1 MASGTPPEEVFGA
14 VAEEA
19 GRLLAADLAAVARYD
34 PGSLVTVL
42 GAWSSTDVP
51 MSFSVGTRTSLGG
64 QNVIT
69 LVLRT
74 GQPARIDD
82 YGDATGAAADA
93 GRDGGFRAAVGVPIS
108 VEGRLWGLLTVG
120 SFHNEFMPADTDERL
135 AGFTEL
141 AGTAI
146 ANAQA
151 HLELRGYAEE
161 QAALRR
167 VATLIAQAASP
178 EEVFA
183 AVTTEIGRVLCVD
196 MAALIRYDPR
206 GTVTVLGVWNR
217 VETPSVAAVGDR
229 LSLGGRNVTTVV
241 FQTGRPA
248 RIDDYG
254 QHGSGMFA
262 QTAQSL
268 GYRSAVGVPINVEGR
283 VWGVVT
289 VGYARDVSLPADT
302 ETRLTGF
309 TELVATAVANA
320 QARLEVRGYAEE
332 QAALRRVA
340 TLVARGEPPAVLFA
354 AVAKEVGALFS
365 TDRVGILRFGPGGE
379 ATLMGRRGMQDEP
392 GARGKL
398 PARSAAASV
407 QRTGHAARVDADDTT
422 ASDQSAVSAPIV
434 VNGYLWGVIGIARH
448 ERLPPDTEQRLASFT
463 ELVATAIANADA
475 QAELAASRA
484 RIVATADETRRRIE
498 RNLHDGAQQ
507 RLVTLTLQLR
517 TAQTTVPAGLDGL
530 AAELGRVAAGLTS
543 TLDDLREYA
552 RGIHPAI
559 LHERGLVPAL
569 RALTRRSPVPVA
581 LDLRAEERLPE
592 RIEITAYYVISEAL
606 TNAAQHANAT
616 AVRVTAETAGGVVRL
631 SVSDDGAGGA
641 DPARSSGE
649 VGLRDRVEAIGG
661 TLIVQSRPGEGT
673 RLIAEL
679 PAEAG
684 PQDPG

>member
-1 MASGTPPEEVFGA
+1 M
-14 VAEEA
+14 
-19 GRLLAADLAAVARYD
+19 
-34 PGSLVTVL
+34 
-42 GAWSSTDVP
+42 
-51 MSFSVGTRTSLGG
+51 
-64 QNVIT
+64 IT
-69 LVLRT
+69 LVFRT
-74 GQPARIDD
+74 GRAARIDD
-82 YGDATGAAADA
+82 YAGATGLAADV
-93 GRDGGFRAAVGVPIS
+93 GRDWGFRAAVGVPIS
-108 VEGRLWGLLTVG
+108 VEGRLWGVLTVA
-120 SFHNEFMPADTDERL
+120 SSREEFLPPDTEERL

-141 AGTAI
+141 AGIAI

-167 VATLIAQAASP
+167 VATLIAGGAPP
-178 EEVFA
+178 EDVFA
-183 AVTTEIGRVLCVD
+183 AVTMEIGRLFSAD
-196 MAALIRYDPR
+196 FTTMSRYEPGDK
-206 GTVTVLGVWNR
+206 VAVIGVWTR
-217 VETPSVAAVGDR
+217 AGTPSTVEVGDQF
-229 LSLGGRNVTTVV
+229 SLGGRNTTTLV

-248 RIDDYG
+248 RIDD
-254 QHGSGMFA
+254 HDDVSGVFA
-262 QTAQSL
+262 DAARSWGL
-268 GYRSAVGVPINVEGR
+268 RSAVGVPISVESR
-283 VWGVVT
+283 LWGVVS
-289 VGYARDVSLPADT
+289 VWYAREASLPADT
-302 ETRLTGF
+302 ETRLAGF

-365 TDRVGILRFGPGGE
+365 TDMVGILRFGPGGE

-398 PARSAAASV
+398 PAALLPRRFSGRATPRGS
-407 QRTGHAARVDADDTT
+407 TGRHDRVV
-422 ASDQSAVSAPIV
+422 QSAVSAPIV
-434 VNGYLWGVIGIARH
+434 VKGHLWGVIGVAPQ

-463 ELVATAIANADA
+463 ELVATAIANAETQA
-475 QAELAASRA
+475 QLTASRA

-517 TAQTTVPAGLDGL
+517 TAQATVPAGLDGL

-559 LHERGLVPAL
+559 LTERGLVPAL

-581 LDLRAEERLPE
+581 LDLRAAERLPE

-616 AVRVTAETAGGVVRL
+616 AVRVTVETAGGVVRL
-631 SVSDDGAGGA
+631 SVSDDGAGGV
-641 DPARSSGE
+641 DPARSSGV